1 MPSAVDK
8 SDRKTTLHAMLT
20 HDWGVD
26 GTNHARVRE
35 VNNILTRM
43 GVRTWFDEEMLE
55 RNIKEEMTK
64 GIDMSTWV
72 VVFIT
77 KRYIEKIGAGLK
89 KVTLLRPW
97 LHHLP

>member
-1 MPSAVDK
+1 
-8 SDRKTTLHAMLT
+8 MLT

-43 GVRTWFDEEMLE
+43 GVCTWFDEEMLQG
-55 RNIKEEMTK
+55 NIIEGMTR
-64 GIDMSTWV
+64 GIDTSTWV

-77 KRYIEKIGAGLK
+77 KRYIEKIAAGLK
-89 KVTLLRPW
+89 KVTLLRSW
-97 LHHLP
+97 LHHLPRYFPLARGGGCLA